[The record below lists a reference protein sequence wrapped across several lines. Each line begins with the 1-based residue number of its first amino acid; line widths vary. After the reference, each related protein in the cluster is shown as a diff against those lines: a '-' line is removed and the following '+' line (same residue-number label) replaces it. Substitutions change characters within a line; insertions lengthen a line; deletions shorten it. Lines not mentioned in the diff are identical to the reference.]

1 MQDAPKQQMN
11 AEEMLA
17 ELKRALE
24 SSTRAPDAPPPSAST
39 APKPRSPGLET
50 GRSQID
56 NRSDLPV
63 KATADKSIGPRAG
76 LQKSTR
82 PSSRSWKLIGGGLA
96 LAAAAAIFV
105 SFAFMSKPSNLP
117 ERELSI
123 AAGESPARPQN
134 EQTLEPSSSPR
145 APMQDSQQAEP
156 LQAGNL
162 ETGPDARTAP
172 LIGGSLPAG
181 GKAEVDAP
189 NLASSGLESAAPALT
204 PLPLNQPATPVATHR
219 IGPDGAPITTA
230 PSSPAST
237 DAAHP
242 AGTPKP
248 AAQTAVPQMVKPDKA
263 SLATAPSAPV
273 STNSAPPLADA
284 PKPAAPIAA
293 PPMVK
298 SNRASVATAPP
309 TQASTDSAPPL
320 ADAPKPAAP
329 IAAPPMVKSNRVSV
343 ATALPTQASTDS
355 APPLAQTPMA
365 QTPKPNATQTVSVP
379 NESAEPSK
387 PKSESKKK
395 PPEKISQQKPAKSAK
410 ASATP
415 IPAEPQPTKLAPPKE
430 AESPPHPAQ
439 DAGNPTA
446 LAPAT
451 KTSVQQRVADGVTHA
466 FGYLMHLPGAL
477 VPHLGGPNPDAH

>member
-56 NRSDLPV
+56 NRSDRPA

-76 LQKSTR
+76 LQKSTK

-96 LAAAAAIFV
+96 LAAAATIFV

-189 NLASSGLESAAPALT
+189 NLASSGLESAAPAFT

-284 PKPAAPIAA
+284 PKPTAPIAA

-320 ADAPKPAAP
+320 A
-329 IAAPPMVKSNRVSV
+329 
-343 ATALPTQASTDS
+343 
-355 APPLAQTPMA
+355 QTPIA
-365 QTPKPNATQTVSVP
+365 QTPKLNTTQTASVP

-477 VPHLGGPNPDAH
+477 VPHLGGPSPDAH